1 METTKPFVIKNE
13 SKLMS
18 IDQVCEQLNIG
29 KNTAYE
35 LLNSGQIKAFKIG
48 RSWKIPK
55 DAVDKFIARCTA

>member
-48 RSWKIPK
+48 RSWKIPN
-55 DAVDKFIARCTA
+55 DAVDKFIARCTV